1 MHVPVN
7 MGGKAYKYQLD
18 TGADEVIPYGKA
30 EHDGWETKHALC
42 EFPTSALRERG
53 FRQSS
58 RTGTLKFRMLMYKAR
73 WAWIF
78 SSEES
83 S

>member
-42 EFPTSALRERG
+42 EFPTSALRE
-53 FRQSS
+53 
-58 RTGTLKFRMLMYKAR
+58 
-73 WAWIF
+73 
-78 SSEES
+78 
-83 S
+83 